1 MAGVSFGSG
10 KDPNRKS
17 LSAQLREGTPVAH
30 LSRPDR
36 NPSILYRQS
45 LHGPFKRKHSPLS
58 SLRQGLPDNQGIKMS
73 KLSSVNHDYVLEG
86 LKYAGASLHK
96 DFMEK
101 RANML
106 PLSWFGGNKLTGLG
120 AIIGGL
126 APALKQVDH
135 LRGLA
140 KDPAAALKVR
150 GIADDA
156 AKLEAQA
163 AAAGTKFKPS
173 WEQRVAGR
181 DVKFLDAVKGK
192 NWKDNPMDMLKA
204 YLPQVGSQGLQGAA
218 LGGAAGKLGDTLLA
232 MYKRKKFMD
241 TAKKVA
247 VPAAAGL
254 GAYALLKD

>member
-1 MAGVSFGSG
+1 MAVSFSAGA
-10 KDPNRKS
+10 DPNRKS
-17 LSAQLREGTPVAH
+17 LSMQLREGVSVSD
-30 LSRPDR
+30 LSKPRR
-36 NPSILYRQS
+36 NPMTLYRQS
-45 LHGPFKRKHSPLS
+45 LHGPFGKKHSPMS
-58 SLRQGLPDNQGIKMS
+58 ALRQNLPPTQGAKMNKTGS
-73 KLSSVNHDYVLEG
+73 PRPDFVLEG
-86 LKYAGASLHK
+86 LKYAGASLHQ

-106 PLSWFGGNKLTGLG
+106 PLSLFGGNKLTGLG

-135 LRGLA
+135 LRGLT

-150 GIADDA
+150 GLADDA

-163 AAAGTKFKPS
+163 ASAGKKFKPS

-218 LGGAAGKLGDTLLA
+218 LGAAAGKLGDTLLA

>member
-1 MAGVSFGSG
+1 MRPKFQELSFGSG
-10 KDPNRKS
+10 RSRNWKSLAQQLGEGTQVAELLRPNRNPMS
-17 LSAQLREGTPVAH
+17 L
-30 LSRPDR
+30 
-36 NPSILYRQS
+36 YKQS
-45 LHGPFKRKHSPLS
+45 VFGHRTGMKDSPLK
-58 SLRQGLPDNQGIKMS
+58 GLNKMS
-73 KLSSVNHDYVLEG
+73 NVKHASAAPDFVLEG
-86 LKYAGASLHK
+86 LRYASAASKK

-101 RANML
+101 RASL
-106 PLSWFGGNKLTGLG
+106 PLGWFGGNKLTGLG

-126 APALKQVDH
+126 LPAAKQTAH

-150 GIADDA
+150 GLADDA

-163 AAAGTKFKPS
+163 ATSGTKFKPS

-181 DVKFLDAVKGK
+181 DTKFLDAIKDK

-218 LGGAAGKLGDTLLA
+218 LGAAAGKLGDTLLA